1 MNKEDFLLQ
10 LQSGLSGLP
19 QDDIDE
25 RIAFYSEMIDDRIEE
40 GLSEE
45 EAVAAAGTVDD
56 IVSQTVADIPL
67 YKLVKEKT
75 KNKRGLRA
83 WGIVLII
90 LGFPVLFPLLIAAFC
105 VLLSAYIVIWA
116 VMISLW
122 AVEASFIAGALGGIA
137 AGIVYI
143 CTGNTPQ
150 GFLLIGAALMLAGLS
165 IFLFFGCVA
174 ATKGAA
180 ILTKKIALKIKS
192 LFIGKENDK

>member
-83 WGIVLII
+83 WEIVLII